1 MKAYSQD
8 LRQRVLR
15 ALDQGKSQAEV
26 AATFAISTATI
37 KRYLKARRESGH
49 VLPKAIPGRPNVKGV
64 ALEAGLVE
72 QLRAPRC
79 HPRAALPDVGSHP
92 WRQGQSCQ
100 HHACQAGSGLNTK
113 KKTLV
118 ASEQKE
124 AERAAWREQAEHLRS
139 ADLVFVDETGSHIAM
154 TPLYAYAPRGQRA
167 VGKVPRNYGASMTL
181 MASLSLAGMG
191 EAFVLDG
198 AADAAAFEVYV
209 EQLLAPSL
217 HAGQVVILDNLSI
230 HLGPRVRQAIEAKG
244 CRLLFL
250 PAYSPDFSPI
260 EEAFSKVKS
269 VLRRTGAR
277 TREALQEAIAQALD
291 LITAQDA
298 RGWFLHC
305 GYPPPVHAEKAQE
318 L

>member
-1 MKAYSQD
+1 M
-8 LRQRVLR
+8 
-15 ALDQGKSQAEV
+15 
-26 AATFAISTATI
+26 
-37 KRYLKARRESGH
+37 
-49 VLPKAIPGRPNVKGV
+49 
-64 ALEAGLVE
+64 
-72 QLRAPRC
+72 
-79 HPRAALPDVGSHP
+79 GSHP
-92 WRQGQSCQ
+92 WPQGQSCQ
-100 HHACQAGSGLNTK
+100 HHARQAGSGLDTK

-139 ADLVFVDETGSHIAM
+139 ADLVFVDETGSQIAM

-181 MASLSLAGMG
+181 MASLSLSGMG